1 MSDKNSKRKE
11 KVNPMIH
18 QGESGSLF
26 GFSVAAHKDQG
37 RGWWATILTS
47 IETFGFFHQHHW
59 WVGFNIFKNKEII
72 SWWSRSVFKRHTYFT
87 SYLASQG
94 SKLEL
99 CIKNRKQS
107 GTQWLAKR
115 MWIGPK
121 SKKTQER
128 KNVERCKAV
137 LEDERY
143 CQRHL
148 PSFCPQHPWQLMLYR
163 VLQVW
168 VNIEKVKTG
177 RLQKNYANWAKIS
190 SWMQIF

>member
-1 MSDKNSKRKE
+1 MVSYNS
-11 KVNPMIH
+11 
-18 QGESGSLF
+18 SSSSLRSEYLD
-26 GFSVAAHKDQG
+26 FSSTSMVG
-37 RGWWATILTS
+37 R
-47 IETFGFFHQHHW
+47 
-59 WVGFNIFKNKEII
+59 FNIFKNTEIE

-99 CIKNRKQS
+99 CIKNRKQR

-121 SKKTQER
+121 SKKIRER
-128 KNVERCKAV
+128 KNVERCEAV

-148 PSFCPQHPWQLMLYR
+148 SSFCPQHPWQLMLYR

-177 RLQKNYANWAKIS
+177 RLQKNSANWAKIS